1 MIATTKES
9 NNYVMLFIYLEMFEI
24 NVLEREAYLREGIH
38 LQGLSLMYV
47 VFDTSIIP
55 LVSVLG

>member
-38 LQGLSLMYV
+38 L
-47 VFDTSIIP
+47 
-55 LVSVLG
+55 